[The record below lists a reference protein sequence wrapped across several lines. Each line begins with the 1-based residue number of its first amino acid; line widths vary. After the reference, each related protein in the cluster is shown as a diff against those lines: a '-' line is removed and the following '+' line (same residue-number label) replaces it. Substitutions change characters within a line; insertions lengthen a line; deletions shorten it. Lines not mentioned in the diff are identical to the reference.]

1 MKTYSVIEKNIY
13 TFIKKEKG
21 FLTEKDLFEE
31 NIYTPALLL
40 RRLIIK
46 YCFPSFC
53 VWFFFVSG
61 VFPFRCLFVCCDCL
75 SAMFVLLAVFVCQLC
90 LSVYSVCL
98 LAVFVCQLC
107 LFAVV
112 VCLVCLSVTSVW
124 LFFVLG
130 VFPFRCLFVC
140 CVCLQS
146 LFFGSVYLLA
156 VFVCLSVVSVCLQYL
171 FASSVMFVGLQCLFE
186 SSVCQLAVFV
196 CQQYLFVFSL
206 QKYYCE
212 RKEDLVPLF
221 VIVCSVEQKPVQF
234 HLTSKFIFKFCSNIS

>member
-61 VFPFRCLFVCCDCL
+61 VFPFRCLFVCCVCL

-98 LAVFVCQLC
+98 LAVFVCQWC

-130 VFPFRCLFVC
+130 VFPFRCQFVG

-146 LFFGSVYLLA
+146 LFFGCVCL
-156 VFVCLSVVSVCLQYL
+156 FVCCVCL
-171 FASSVMFVGLQCLFE
+171 F
-186 SSVCQLAVFV
+186 AVFV
-196 CQQYLFVFSL
+196 CQQCYVCWSAV
-206 QKYYCE
+206 
-212 RKEDLVPLF
+212 LV
-221 VIVCSVEQKPVQF
+221 
-234 HLTSKFIFKFCSNIS
+234 